1 MKCCGKMGAR
11 LSPALLF
18 LAALFAANP
27 ASASLRLCNRTSYI
41 LYAAVAYAAKPDM
54 VTQGWTWIAPG
65 SCEEAISKPLKS
77 PPYYL
82 YARSSRAHSG
92 PSRAWG
98 GSTRLCVK
106 FGNFAFRAP
115 ALGGC
120 TEDDAF
126 EASFSQIATKRKSD
140 FTETLTEQPSIS
152 TLGQARIAGLQRL
165 LSDTGFKIS
174 AIDGNDDK
182 ATQAALDTFRR
193 KTKLSP
199 KAGDADLFM
208 ALEKTASATAAPA
221 GYSVCNNTAAP
232 FWAAIGL
239 KSDKIWISRGWW
251 KVPPSTCAPAITQP
265 LSTDR
270 VFLLADLPG
279 KTPLLSG
286 PEKFCVTDIVFEI
299 QGKDN
304 CKARG
309 MRQAGFAQTTTK
321 GQQGFVARV
330 GPRGLILTPARRNNP
345 NASASRHR

>member
-182 ATQAALDTFRR
+182 ATQAALDDVPQEDEAFSQSRR
-193 KTKLSP
+193 RGSVHGTGENGQRHGRAGGLFGVQQHRRTVLGRHWPEVRQDLDFARLVESAAVHLCSRDHPTAFDRPRLS
-199 KAGDADLFM
+199 AGR
-208 ALEKTASATAAPA
+208 PA
-221 GYSVCNNTAAP
+221 GQDTTSVGA
-232 FWAAIGL
+232 
-239 KSDKIWISRGWW
+239 
-251 KVPPSTCAPAITQP
+251 
-265 LSTDR
+265 
-270 VFLLADLPG
+270 
-279 KTPLLSG
+279 
-286 PEKFCVTDIVFEI
+286 
-299 QGKDN
+299 
-304 CKARG
+304 
-309 MRQAGFAQTTTK
+309 
-321 GQQGFVARV
+321 
-330 GPRGLILTPARRNNP
+330 
-345 NASASRHR
+345 